1 MGPSRSMPGVCVPMS
16 EEMLRYDRMVEAAKR
31 GVVRQALREV
41 LSRGGQLPGEHHFYI
56 TFRTDAEG
64 VDIPDYLRAK
74 YPTEMTIVLQYQF
87 YDLTVENEKFSVTL
101 SFGGVLRRLV
111 IPFIHIITFAD
122 PSVNFVL
129 QFQPDDMPDLLVDE
143 EEMAPE
149 GEEAAVAKD
158 EPDDDQPKPTGT
170 VVALDAFRKK

>member
-1 MGPSRSMPGVCVPMS
+1 MS

-87 YDLTVENEKFSVTL
+87 YDLTVENDKFAVTL

-129 QFQPDDMPDLLVDE
+129 QFQPDDMPEMLVEEDE
-143 EEMAPE
+143 M
-149 GEEAAVAKD
+149 EEAGATPDVAAVPA
-158 EPDDDQPKPTGT
+158 DDQPKPSGT

>member
-1 MGPSRSMPGVCVPMS
+1 MGPSRSMPGVRVPMS

-41 LSRGGQLPGEHHFYI
+41 LNRGGQLPGEHHFYI

-87 YDLTVENEKFSVTL
+87 YDLTVENDKFSVTL
-101 SFGGVLRRLV
+101 SFGGVLRRLL

-143 EEMAPE
+143 EELAPE
-149 GEEAAVAKD
+149 EEEVAVAKD
-158 EPDDDQPKPTGT
+158 EADDDQPKPTGT

>member
-1 MGPSRSMPGVCVPMS
+1 MS
-16 EEMLRYDRMVEAAKR
+16 QDMLRYDRMVEAAKR
-31 GVVRQALREV
+31 GVVRQALRDV
-41 LSRGGQLPGEHHFYI
+41 LTRGGTLPGEHHFYI

-64 VDIPDYLRAK
+64 VELPDYLRAK

-87 YDLTVENEKFSVTL
+87 YDLTVDSEKFGVTL

-111 IPFIHIITFAD
+111 IPFITIITFAD

-129 QFQPDDMPDLLVDE
+129 QFQPDDMPEILADE
-143 EEMAPE
+143 EELAIEDDAP
-149 GEEAAVAKD
+149 AASTDTDK
-158 EPDDDQPKPTGT
+158 PDGDDPKPTTGT

>member
-1 MGPSRSMPGVCVPMS
+1 MS
-16 EEMLRYDRMVEAAKR
+16 QEMLRYDRMVEAAKR

-41 LSRGGQLPGEHHFYI
+41 LARGGQLPGEHHFYI

-64 VDIPDYLRAK
+64 VELPDYLRAK

-87 YDLTVENEKFSVTL
+87 YDLSVEAERFSVTL

-111 IPFIHIITFAD
+111 IPYITIITFAD

-129 QFQPDDMPDLLVDE
+129 QFQPDDMPDLLIEEEEEEVAADVDE
-143 EEMAPE
+143 PAAEDAADAP
-149 GEEAAVAKD
+149 KT
-158 EPDDDQPKPTGT
+158 TGT
-170 VVALDAFRKK
+170 VVTLDAFRKK

>member
-1 MGPSRSMPGVCVPMS
+1 MS

-87 YDLTVENEKFSVTL
+87 YDLTAESDKFSVTL

-111 IPFIHIITFAD
+111 VPYVTIVTFAD

-129 QFQPDDMPDLLVDE
+129 QFQPDDMPELLIDDDELVPDE
-143 EEMAPE
+143 EEAPAA
-149 GEEAAVAKD
+149 EAAAEDD
-158 EPDDDQPKPTGT
+158 EAPKPSGT

>member
-1 MGPSRSMPGVCVPMS
+1 MS
-16 EEMLRYDRMVEAAKR
+16 QEMLRYDRMVEAAKR

-41 LSRGGQLPGEHHFYI
+41 LSRGGQLPGEHHFYV

-64 VDIPDYLRAK
+64 VELPDYLRAK

-87 YDLTVENEKFSVTL
+87 YDLMVENDRFGVTL

-111 IPFIHIITFAD
+111 IPLSTIITFAD

-129 QFQPDDMPDLLVDE
+129 QFQPDDAPDVLVE
-143 EEMAPE
+143 EET
-149 GEEAAVAKD
+149 EAEPPVATD
-158 EPDDDQPKPTGT
+158 EPPADDDQSDQPKPTGT

>member
-1 MGPSRSMPGVCVPMS
+1 MS
-16 EEMLRYDRMVEAAKR
+16 QEMLRYDRMVEAAKR

-41 LSRGGQLPGEHHFYI
+41 LARGGQLPGEHHFYI

-64 VDIPDYLRAK
+64 VELPDYLRAK

-87 YDLTVENEKFSVTL
+87 YDLSVEAEKFSVTL

-111 IPFIHIITFAD
+111 IPYVTIITFAD

-129 QFQPDDMPDLLVDE
+129 QFQPDDLPDILIE
-143 EEMAPE
+143 EEEEEVAPE
-149 GEEAAVAKD
+149 VEEHVAED
-158 EPDDDQPKPTGT
+158 AGDAPKTTGT

>member
-1 MGPSRSMPGVCVPMS
+1 MS
-16 EEMLRYDRMVEAAKR
+16 QEMLRYDRMVEAAKR
-31 GVVRQALREV
+31 GVVKQALREV
-41 LSRGGQLPGEHHFYI
+41 LTRGGQLPGEHHFYV

-87 YDLTVENEKFSVTL
+87 YDLTVDADKFGVTL

-111 IPFIHIITFAD
+111 IPYVTIITFAD

-129 QFQPDDMPDLLVDE
+129 QFQPDDMPEILIDE
-143 EEMAPE
+143 EETEEHEAEADAPE
-149 GEEAAVAKD
+149 AKD
-158 EPDDDQPKPTGT
+158 DGDEQPKPTGT

>member
-1 MGPSRSMPGVCVPMS
+1 MS
-16 EEMLRYDRMVEAAKR
+16 QEMLRYDRMVEAAKR

-41 LSRGGQLPGEHHFYI
+41 LARGGQLPGEHHFYI

-64 VDIPDYLRAK
+64 VELPDYLRAK

-87 YDLTVENEKFSVTL
+87 YDLSVEAERFSVTL

-111 IPFIHIITFAD
+111 IPYITIITFAD

-129 QFQPDDMPDLLVDE
+129 QFQPDDMPDLLIEEEEEEVAAEVDE
-143 EEMAPE
+143 PAAEDAADAP
-149 GEEAAVAKD
+149 KT
-158 EPDDDQPKPTGT
+158 TGT
-170 VVALDAFRKK
+170 VVTLDAFRKK

>member
-1 MGPSRSMPGVCVPMS
+1 MS
-16 EEMLRYDRMVEAAKR
+16 QEMLRYDRMVEAAKR

-41 LSRGGQLPGEHHFYI
+41 LNRGGQLPGEHHFYI

-87 YDLTVENEKFSVTL
+87 YDLTVENDRFSVTL
-101 SFGGVLRRLV
+101 SFGGVLRRLLV
-111 IPFIHIITFAD
+111 PFITIVTFAD

-143 EEMAPE
+143 EVEEELEQADDAPVAE
-149 GEEAAVAKD
+149 GEG
-158 EPDDDQPKPTGT
+158 DDDQPKPTGT

>member
-1 MGPSRSMPGVCVPMS
+1 MS
-16 EEMLRYDRMVEAAKR
+16 QEMLRYDRMVEAAKR

-41 LSRGGQLPGEHHFYI
+41 LSRGGQLPGEHHFYV

-64 VDIPDYLRAK
+64 VEIPDYLRAK

-87 YDLTVENEKFSVTL
+87 YDLTVDNDQFSVTL

-111 IPFIHIITFAD
+111 VPYVTIVTFAD

-129 QFQPDDMPDLLVDE
+129 QFQPDDMPDLLIDE
-143 EEMAPE
+143 EDVEAE
-149 GEEAAVAKD
+149 REELAATD
-158 EPDDDQPKPTGT
+158 EPADDQPKPTGT
-170 VVALDAFRKK
+170 VVALDSFRKK

>member
-1 MGPSRSMPGVCVPMS
+1 MS
-16 EEMLRYDRMVEAAKR
+16 QEMLRYDRMVEAAKR

-41 LSRGGQLPGEHHFYI
+41 LNRGGQLPGEHHFYI

-87 YDLTVENEKFSVTL
+87 YDLTVENDRFSVTL
-101 SFGGVLRRLV
+101 SFGGVLRRLLV
-111 IPFIHIITFAD
+111 PFITIVTFAD

-143 EEMAPE
+143 EVE
-149 GEEAAVAKD
+149 EEALEQDAPTASD

>member
-1 MGPSRSMPGVCVPMS
+1 MS
-16 EEMLRYDRMVEAAKR
+16 QEMLRYDRMVEAAKR

-41 LSRGGQLPGEHHFYI
+41 LARGGQLPGEHHFYI

-64 VDIPDYLRAK
+64 VELPDYLRAK

-87 YDLTVENEKFSVTL
+87 YDLSVEAEKFSVTL

-111 IPFIHIITFAD
+111 IPYVTIITFAD

-129 QFQPDDMPDLLVDE
+129 QFQPDDLPDILIE
-143 EEMAPE
+143 EEEEEVAPE
-149 GEEAAVAKD
+149 VEEPVAED
-158 EPDDDQPKPTGT
+158 AGDAPKTTGT

>member
-1 MGPSRSMPGVCVPMS
+1 MS

-41 LSRGGQLPGEHHFYI
+41 LNRGGQLPGEHHFYV

-87 YDLTVENEKFSVTL
+87 YDLTVENDKFAVTL

-111 IPFIHIITFAD
+111 VPYITIITFAD

-143 EEMAPE
+143 EEMEEE
-149 GEEAAVAKD
+149 GTGPVAADD
-158 EPDDDQPKPTGT
+158 EPAGEDAPKPTGT

>member
-1 MGPSRSMPGVCVPMS
+1 MS
-16 EEMLRYDRMVEAAKR
+16 QEMLRYDRMVEAAKR

-41 LSRGGQLPGEHHFYI
+41 LTRGGQLPGEHHFYI

-64 VDIPDYLRAK
+64 VELPDYLRAK

-87 YDLTVENEKFSVTL
+87 YDLSVDAEKFSVTL

-111 IPFIHIITFAD
+111 IPYVTIITFAD

-129 QFQPDDMPDLLVDE
+129 QFQPDDLPDILIE
-143 EEMAPE
+143 EEEEEVAAEVEEPTAEDAGDAP
-149 GEEAAVAKD
+149 KT
-158 EPDDDQPKPTGT
+158 TGT